1 MAKIEDWEG
10 ADDIAYVNYKIY
22 EWFKKVIKRMKA
34 KSLWQTKKQKR
45 HQAVAVGA
53 AVAVL

>member
-22 EWFKKVIKRMKA
+22 EWFKKVIKKMKG
-34 KSLWQTKKQKR
+34 K
-45 HQAVAVGA
+45 
-53 AVAVL
+53 

>member
-22 EWFKKVIKRMKA
+22 EWLEKLFKKMKG
-34 KSLWQTKKQKR
+34 R
-45 HQAVAVGA
+45 
-53 AVAVL
+53 